1 MITVNFKN
9 GESVTID
16 ETRALIRGSKEL
28 TFYIS
33 NRKVVVPVASV
44 KFPISESIKNR

>member
-16 ETRALIRGSKEL
+16 ETRALIRGGKEL
-28 TFYIS
+28 VFYIS
-33 NRKVVVPVASV
+33 NRKVVVPFASV
-44 KFPISESIKNR
+44 KYPIPESIENR